1 MRQLPP
7 IESCAECGMSRA
19 GTCPFHETRLAAGSV
34 LVAQGEKPDRVWLI
48 RRGTVIVTSVS
59 GTGEETQCSLRGPGS
74 LIGLEAVRDEASVY
88 QAWTLS
94 DATVCGLAS
103 ERFRHWTGP
112 RNNPLGV
119 VLDYALDEL
128 AERGEERIAL
138 AGRTVERVARFLVAR
153 RRMEKRDRAL
163 RVQHQLLA
171 RMLGMR
177 AETLSRALG
186 KLREAG
192 AIAEGIDVRIADY
205 RRLVEMAGDL
215 EPHATALEDGA
226 PDQHAHE
233 QDN

>member
-7 IESCAECGMSRA
+7 IESCAECGMTRA

-34 LVAQGEKPDRVWLI
+34 LVAQGEKPERVWLI

-74 LIGLEAVRDEASVY
+74 VIGLEAVRDEASSY

-94 DATVCGLAS
+94 DATLCGLAA
-103 ERFRHWTGP
+103 ERFRSWTGP
-112 RNNPLGV
+112 RNNPIGV

-138 AGRTVERVARFLVAR
+138 AGRTIERVARFLVAR
-153 RRMEKRDRAL
+153 RRMEKRDRPL

-177 AETLSRALG
+177 AETLSRCLRQLVDAGVIESGRHVAVKDPDRLG
-186 KLREAG
+186 QVARGGE
-192 AIAEGIDVRIADY
+192 
-205 RRLVEMAGDL
+205 
-215 EPHATALEDGA
+215 
-226 PDQHAHE
+226 
-233 QDN
+233 

>member
-7 IESCAECGMSRA
+7 IEGCAECGMARA
-19 GTCPFHETRLAAGSV
+19 GSCPFHETRLAAGSV

-48 RRGTVIVTSVS
+48 KRGTVLVTSVS
-59 GTGEETQCSLRGPGS
+59 GTGEETQCALRGPGS
-74 LIGLEAVRDEASVY
+74 LIGLEALRDEASSY

-94 DATVCGLAS
+94 DATVCGLSAD
-103 ERFRHWTGP
+103 RFRQWTGP

-119 VLDYALDEL
+119 VVDYALDEL
-128 AERGEERIAL
+128 VERGEERIAL

-153 RRMEKRDRAL
+153 RRLEKRDRPL

-192 AIAEGIDVRIADY
+192 AIAEGVDVRIANY
-205 RRLVEMAGDL
+205 ERLVELAGDL
-215 EPHATALEDGA
+215 EGGGAAIEPHAVDAER
-226 PDQHAHE
+226 P
-233 QDN
+233 N